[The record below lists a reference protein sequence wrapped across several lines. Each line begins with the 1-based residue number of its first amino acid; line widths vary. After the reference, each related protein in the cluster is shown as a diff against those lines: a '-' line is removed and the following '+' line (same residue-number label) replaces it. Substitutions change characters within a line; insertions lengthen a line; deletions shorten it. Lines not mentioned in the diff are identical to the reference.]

1 MVGGETKRIAETLE
15 QLRVR
20 LIVGYMRWA
29 LSLSRALSLSHSS
42 FCLATKDGFSP
53 FAKGE
58 STPLVA
64 SSRLCTNKV
73 TNNNNSTLKLIS
85 RTEYAVGGHVA

>member
-1 MVGGETKRIAETLE
+1 
-15 QLRVR
+15 
-20 LIVGYMRWA
+20 MRWA

-58 STPLVA
+58 STLLV
-64 SSRLCTNKV
+64 L
-73 TNNNNSTLKLIS
+73 
-85 RTEYAVGGHVA
+85 EYYLELTVNGLRVGGSCYEFLALNPNP

>member
-1 MVGGETKRIAETLE
+1 MVGGETKRIAESLE

-58 STPLVA
+58 STL
-64 SSRLCTNKV
+64 SSRFLLYQV
-73 TNNNNSTLKLIS
+73 FWIS
-85 RTEYAVGGHVA
+85 SKCGVSFLSHVGLV